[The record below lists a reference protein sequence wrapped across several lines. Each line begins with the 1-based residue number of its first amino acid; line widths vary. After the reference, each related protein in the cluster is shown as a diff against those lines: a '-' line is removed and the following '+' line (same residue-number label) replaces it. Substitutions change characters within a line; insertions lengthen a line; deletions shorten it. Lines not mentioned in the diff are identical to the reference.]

1 MLKRGRASLLLLCF
15 LLLVFSIF
23 CWGTGCSPGTP
34 KKELQAP
41 AEKEAVKVV
50 ATIFPLADIARQIGG
65 EGTKVTALLTPGAS
79 PHTYE
84 PTVEQA
90 KAVAEADLLIFI
102 GAGLDDWAA
111 KLALSAEHLL
121 LLEITAHLKG
131 ELLKYDPALQQQL
144 SENGNPS
151 TESHNEFDGR
161 HEHQE
166 DEEDGYEEHHEH
178 EDSEEDQGLSKEHP
192 HHYHHSEID
201 PHIWLDPVLVKDS
214 IAPLISAKL
223 KEISPQKA
231 DFFDENLRSFQQK
244 LSALDEEIRE
254 LTASFTQRRFIS
266 LHSAWN
272 YFARRYNLEEAAS
285 VMEFPGKEPSAG
297 WIAELVELAE
307 RENIRVV
314 FAEPQLGS
322 KAAQII
328 AGEIGGKVLLLDP
341 LGGEG
346 LPGRES
352 YLELMR
358 YNVKI
363 LQEALK

>member
-1 MLKRGRASLLLLCF
+1 MLLCF
-15 LLLVFSIF
+15 LLLGFSIF
-23 CWGTGCSPGTP
+23 WGTGCSPGTP

-65 EGTKVTALLTPGAS
+65 KHAKVTALLTPGAS

-90 KAVAEADLLIFI
+90 KAVADADLLIFV

-111 KLALSAEHLL
+111 KLASSADHLL
-121 LLEITAHLKG
+121 LLEVTAHLKG
-131 ELLKYDPALQQQL
+131 ELLKHDPALQQEL
-144 SENGNPS
+144 SENRNFS
-151 TESHNEFDGR
+151 TGGHDEFGR
-161 HEHQE
+161 HHEHQE
-166 DEEDGYEEHHEH
+166 NEEDEEKWSPSEEHR
-178 EDSEEDQGLSKEHP
+178 
-192 HHYHHSEID
+192 HYHHHHGEID

-214 IAPLISAKL
+214 IAPLISMKL
-223 KEISPQKA
+223 KEIYPQKA
-231 DFFDENLRSFQQK
+231 DFFEENLRSFQQK

-285 VMEFPGKEPSAG
+285 IMEFPGKEPSAK
-297 WIAELVELAE
+297 WVAELVELAE
-307 RENIRVV
+307 REDIRVV

-322 KAAQII
+322 KAAEII